1 MWPAL
6 LWWCRRQ
13 LPRLSMPLW
22 LVMLPLLSASSHWL
36 AQRTVL
42 PTLGW
47 ALLWSA
53 LAVLLWAAGER
64 KRARHATL
72 GASGHASRAAHS
84 APGHNSTPVVQGV
97 YALAE
102 HDQLAMGR
110 LAETVDFT
118 EDAANALIHSLISV
132 NGLADELMTYLDEA
146 GEQSEQ
152 MQRSFEDSS
161 YVIKEL
167 AEFIHTLPDHIEE
180 QRQDFRLL
188 GKRMSDLSKRVEVIQ
203 EISQRTTLLSLN
215 AAIEAAHAGESG
227 RSFAVVAKEVRALA
241 ACSSE
246 AARTITEGIQEV
258 QASVNNYFG
267 PEMEARIQRDISEV
281 KRLMT
286 QTQEL
291 DDGYTDMRL
300 FYRMLISAI
309 TQHHQGLSNE
319 VNNALGN
326 IQFQDVTRQ
335 ITERI
340 RESILE
346 RNSALY
352 EILQALEAGTPPSW
366 ELLTTISDDYAEKDA
381 YHHTHASL
389 ARSVDD
395 EGSGQQGGMA
405 NAKIELF

>member
-6 LWWCRRQ
+6 LRWGRRQ
-13 LPRLSMPLW
+13 LPRLSTPLL
-22 LVMLPLLSASSHWL
+22 LVMLSLLSASSHWL
-36 AQRTVL
+36 AQRTDL

-47 ALLWSA
+47 ALLWAA
-53 LAVLLWAAGER
+53 LAVLVWALRER
-64 KRARHATL
+64 KRR
-72 GASGHASRAAHS
+72 ASRSLETSHAAAEH
-84 APGHNSTPVVQGV
+84 GSTPVAQGI

-118 EDAANALIHSLISV
+118 EDAANALIHSLINV
-132 NGLADELMTYLDEA
+132 NSLAGELMTYLDEA
-146 GEQSEQ
+146 GAQSEQ

-161 YVIKEL
+161 DVIKEL

-281 KRLMT
+281 RRLLT

-300 FYRMLISAI
+300 FYRMLLSAI
-309 TQHHQGLSNE
+309 THHHQGLSNE
-319 VNNALGN
+319 VNDALGN

-340 RESILE
+340 RDTILE
-346 RNSALY
+346 RNAALY
-352 EILQALEAGTPPSW
+352 EILQALEVGAPPQW
-366 ELLTTISDDYAEKDA
+366 ELLTAISNDYAEKDA

-389 ARSVDD
+389 TGAGDNV
-395 EGSGQQGGMA
+395 GSSQRGTA